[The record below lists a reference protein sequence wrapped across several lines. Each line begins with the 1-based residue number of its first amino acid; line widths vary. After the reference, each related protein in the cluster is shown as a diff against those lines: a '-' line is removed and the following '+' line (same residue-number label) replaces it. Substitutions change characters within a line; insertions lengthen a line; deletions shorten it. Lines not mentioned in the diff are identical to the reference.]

1 MAAIGD
7 PAAFILRET
16 KVKPVPHAEEIQLHL
31 ADEAMALWQK
41 TEEQLGELG
50 LAPPFWAFAW
60 AGGQGLARYILDTPE
75 LVRGKKVLDF
85 ACGSGLVGIAAM
97 MAGAASC
104 HSVDVDPFAFAA
116 TKLNAALNNVS
127 LMPETADITAS
138 GLPEAD
144 ILFCGDV
151 FYDQHMAAKVLAMLE
166 RALNEE
172 MLVFIGDPGRSY
184 LPKERLEELAT
195 FVVPVTGALEDNEIK
210 RTQVFRFRSL

>member
-1 MAAIGD
+1 MAAIED

-138 GLPEAD
+138 GLPVAD

-166 RALNEE
+166 RALNEG

-184 LPKERLEELAT
+184 LPNERLEELAT

-210 RTQVFRFRSL
+210 RTQVFRFRAL

>member
-1 MAAIGD
+1 MAAIED

-16 KVKPVPHAEEIQLHL
+16 KIKPVPHAEEIRLHL

-41 TEEQLGELG
+41 TEEQLGEIG

-60 AGGQGLARYILDTPE
+60 AGGQGLARYILDTPA

-104 HSVDVDPFAFAA
+104 HSVDIDPFALAA
-116 TKLNAALNNVS
+116 TKLNAALNSVS
-127 LMPETADITAS
+127 LTHETTDITAS
-138 GLPEAD
+138 SLPD
-144 ILFCGDV
+144 TDVLFCGDV
-151 FYDQHMAAKVLAMLE
+151 FYDQRMATKVLAMLE
-166 RALNEE
+166 RAVQEE

-184 LPKERLEELAT
+184 LPEERLEELAT
-195 FVVPVTGALEDNEIK
+195 YVVPVTGALEDNEIK
-210 RTQVFRFRSL
+210 RTQVFRFQAA